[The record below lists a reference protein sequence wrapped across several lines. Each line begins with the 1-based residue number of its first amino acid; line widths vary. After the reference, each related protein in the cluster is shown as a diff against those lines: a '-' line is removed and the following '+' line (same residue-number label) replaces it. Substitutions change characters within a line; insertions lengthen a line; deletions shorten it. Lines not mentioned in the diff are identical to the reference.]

1 MKLTMSIKTGPEIND
16 KDALIFA
23 FKEQLIL
30 VREDNNGHCIP
41 RDSEFMQTGLTGI
54 RKLYLGI
61 LGTNSCYSVDL
72 DPGTEVPGGFSLIG
86 LRDLFDHVDVD
97 LFTAA
102 GHAFQIV
109 HWDRM
114 HQFCGK
120 CGAPAEYASNERAKI
135 CPSCKAV
142 YYPKINPAV
151 IVAVRKGNK
160 LLLARNKKRKL
171 GFFSVLAGFVEPG
184 ETLEECVERE
194 VREETGIKIKNI
206 KYFASQPW
214 PFPNAL
220 MVGFTADYAS
230 GEIKVDNHE
239 IAEAAWF
246 APDNLPTIPGR
257 VSIARKLIDAF
268 LDEQKKSNKV
278 QE

>member
-1 MKLTMSIKTGPEIND
+1 MKLNMSVKPDPEIND
-16 KDALIFA
+16 KGELVFA

-30 VREDNNGHCIP
+30 VREDNNAYSIP
-41 RDSEFMQTGLTGI
+41 KGSDFAKTGLTAI
-54 RKLYLGI
+54 RRLYLGN
-61 LGTNSCYSVDL
+61 LGTTPCYSVDL
-72 DPGTEVPGGFSLIG
+72 DPGTDVPGGHYLIG
-86 LRDLFDHVDVD
+86 LRDLFDHVDLD

-120 CGAPAEYASNERAKI
+120 CGAPAEHASSERAKI
-135 CPSCKAV
+135 CPDCDAV

-151 IVAVRKGNK
+151 IVAIRKKNK

-184 ETLEECVERE
+184 ETLEECVARE
-194 VREETGIKIKNI
+194 VREETGIEIKNI

-220 MVGFTADYAS
+220 MIGFAADYAG

-246 APDNLPTIPGR
+246 TPDNLPTIPGR
-257 VSIARKLIDAF
+257 ISIARKLIDSF
-268 LDEQKKSNKV
+268 IDEQN
-278 QE
+278 

>member
-1 MKLTMSIKTGPEIND
+1 MKLNMSTKPDPEIKD

-23 FKEQLIL
+23 FNEHLIL
-30 VREDNNGHCIP
+30 LRKDNNDYSIP
-41 RDSEFMQTGLTGI
+41 KNSEFVSAGLTATK
-54 RKLYLGI
+54 KLYLGV
-61 LGTNSCYSVDL
+61 LDKTPCYAADL
-72 DPGTEVPGGFSLIG
+72 DPRTDAPAGFSLIG
-86 LRDLFDHVDVD
+86 LRELFDYVDVD

-102 GHAFQIV
+102 GHAFQII

-120 CGAPAEYASNERAKI
+120 CGAPAKHASNERAKI
-135 CPSCKAV
+135 CPDCEAV

-151 IVAVRKGNK
+151 IVAIRKGNK
-160 LLLARNKKRKL
+160 LLLARNKKRKQ

-184 ETLEECVERE
+184 ETLEECVARE
-194 VREETGIKIKNI
+194 VREETGIEVKNI

-220 MVGFTADYAS
+220 MIGFTADYAS
-230 GEIKVDNHE
+230 GEIKIDNYE

-246 APDNLPTIPGR
+246 MPDNLPTIPGR
-257 VSIARKLIDAF
+257 ISIARKLIDSF
-268 LDEQKKSNKV
+268 LDEQKSSNKF

>member
-1 MKLTMSIKTGPEIND
+1 MKLNMSVKPDREINN

-23 FKEQLIL
+23 FKEQLVL
-30 VREDNNGHCIP
+30 VREDNNDCSIP
-41 RDSEFMQTGLTGI
+41 KDSEFAKTGLTAT
-54 RKLYLGI
+54 RRLYLGN
-61 LGTNSCYSVDL
+61 LDKTPCYSVDL
-72 DPGTEVPGGFSLIG
+72 DPGTDVPGGFSLIG
-86 LRDLFDHVDVD
+86 LRELFDHVDVD
-97 LFTAA
+97 LFIAA

-120 CGAPAEYASNERAKI
+120 CGSPAEYASSERAKK
-135 CPSCKAV
+135 CPDCEAV
-142 YYPKINPAV
+142 YYPKISPAV
-151 IVAVRKGNK
+151 IMAVRKGNK

-184 ETLEECVERE
+184 ETLEESVMRE
-194 VREETGIKIKNI
+194 VREETGIEIKNI

-220 MVGFTADYAS
+220 MVGFTADYAG
-230 GEIKVDNHE
+230 GEIKVDNYE

-246 APDNLPTIPGR
+246 APDNLPPIPGR
-257 VSIARKLIDAF
+257 ISIARKLIDSF
-268 LDEQKKSNKV
+268 LDEQN
-278 QE
+278 

>member
-1 MKLTMSIKTGPEIND
+1 MSVKSNPEIND
-16 KDALIFA
+16 KNAFIFA
-23 FKEQLIL
+23 FEEQLIL
-30 VREDNNGHCIP
+30 VREDSNVYYIP
-41 RDSEFMQTGLTGI
+41 KYNELVSTGLTGI
-54 RKLYLGI
+54 RKLYLGTI
-61 LGTNSCYSVDL
+61 DSIPCYSLDL
-72 DPGTEVPGGFSLIG
+72 DPDTEVPGGFSLVG

-120 CGAPAEYASNERAKI
+120 CGAPAEYASSERAKK
-135 CPSCKAV
+135 CPDCEAV

-160 LLLARNKKRKL
+160 LLLARNKKRKQ

-184 ETLEECVERE
+184 ETLEECAARE
-194 VREETGIKIKNI
+194 VREETGIEIKNI

-257 VSIARKLIDAF
+257 ISIARKLIDAF
-268 LDEQKKSNKV
+268 LDEQN
-278 QE
+278 

>member
-1 MKLTMSIKTGPEIND
+1 MKLTMSIKTDPEINGRG
-16 KDALIFA
+16 ALIFA

-30 VREDNNGHCIP
+30 VREDNNGYCIP
-41 RDSEFMQTGLTGI
+41 KDSEFLQTGLTGI

-61 LGTNSCYSVDL
+61 IGTIPCYSVDL
-72 DPGTEVPGGFSLIG
+72 DPGTEAPDGFYLID

-114 HQFCGK
+114 HQYCGK
-120 CGAPAEYASNERAKI
+120 CGAPAEHASSERAKI
-135 CPSCKAV
+135 CPECNAV
-142 YYPKINPAV
+142 YYPKISPAV

-160 LLLARNKKRKL
+160 LLLARNKKRKQ

-184 ETLEECVERE
+184 ETLEECVSRE
-194 VREETGIKIKNI
+194 VREETGVEIKNI

-220 MVGFTADYAS
+220 MIGFTADYAS
-230 GEIKVDNHE
+230 GEIQADNDE
-239 IAEAAWF
+239 IADAAWF
-246 APDNLPTIPGR
+246 APDNLPPIPGR

-268 LDEQKKSNKV
+268 LDEQKKSNNS
-278 QE
+278 

>member
-1 MKLTMSIKTGPEIND
+1 MNLNMSIKPNPEIND
-16 KDALIFA
+16 KDELVFA
-23 FKEQLIL
+23 YKEHLIL
-30 VREDNNGHCIP
+30 VREDNNGYYIP
-41 RDSEFMQTGLTGI
+41 KGSEFAKTGLSVT
-54 RKLYLGI
+54 RRLYLGVLSTI
-61 LGTNSCYSVDL
+61 PCYSIDL
-72 DPGTEVPGGFSLIG
+72 EPETEIPNRFSLIG

-120 CGAPAEYASNERAKI
+120 CGAPAEHALSERAKI
-135 CPSCKAV
+135 CPDCEAV

-151 IVAVRKGNK
+151 LVAVRKGNK
-160 LLLARNKKRKL
+160 LLLARNKKRKQ

-184 ETLEECVERE
+184 ETLEECVMRE
-194 VREETGIKIKNI
+194 VREETGIEIKNI

-220 MVGFTADYAS
+220 MIGFTADYAG
-230 GEIKVDNHE
+230 GELKVDNHE

-246 APDNLPTIPGR
+246 TPSNLPTIPGR
-257 VSIARKLIDAF
+257 ISIARKLIDSF
-268 LDEQKKSNKV
+268 LDEQA
-278 QE
+278 

>member
-1 MKLTMSIKTGPEIND
+1 MKLTMFIKPEPEIND

-30 VREDNNGHCIP
+30 VREDNNGYCIP
-41 RDSEFMQTGLTGI
+41 KESEFAKTGLAVNS
-54 RKLYLGI
+54 KLYLGI
-61 LGTNSCYSVDL
+61 LNTTPCYSGDL
-72 DPGTEVPGGFSLIG
+72 EPGTEIQGGFSLIG

-97 LFTAA
+97 LFVAA

-120 CGAPAEYASNERAKI
+120 CGSPAEYAPSERAKT
-135 CPSCKAV
+135 CPDCNAV
-142 YYPKINPAV
+142 YYPIISPAV

-184 ETLEECVERE
+184 ETLEECVVRE
-194 VREETGIKIKNI
+194 VREETGIEIKNI

-220 MVGFTADYAS
+220 MVGFTADYSS
-230 GEIKVDNHE
+230 GEILVDDEE

-246 APDNLPTIPGR
+246 EPDNLPPIPGR
-257 VSIARKLIDAF
+257 ISIARKLIDAF
-268 LDEQKKSNKV
+268 LDEQKIV
-278 QE
+278 E

>member
-1 MKLTMSIKTGPEIND
+1 MKLQVLIKPDPEAND
-16 KDALIFA
+16 RDAFIFV

-30 VREDNNGHCIP
+30 VREDDNGYSVP
-41 RDSEFMQTGLTGI
+41 RGGELAATILAAN
-54 RKLYLGI
+54 RKLYLGT
-61 LGTNSCYSVDL
+61 LENRPCYALDL
-72 DPGTEVPGGFSLIG
+72 NQEIEIPGGFSLIG
-86 LRDLFDHVDVD
+86 LRELFDHVDLD

-102 GHAFQIV
+102 GHAFQII

-114 HQFCGK
+114 HQFCGR
-120 CGAPAEYASNERAKI
+120 CGVPAEHALNERAKV
-135 CPSCKAV
+135 CPDCKAV
-142 YYPKINPAV
+142 YYPKISPAV

-194 VREETGIKIKNI
+194 VREETEIEVKNI

-220 MVGFTADYAS
+220 MIGFTADYSS
-230 GEIKVDNHE
+230 GEIKVDNYE

-246 APDNLPTIPGR
+246 APDNLPAIPGR
-257 VSIARKLIDAF
+257 ISIARKLIDAF
-268 LDEQKKSNKV
+268 LDEQKKADKV
-278 QE
+278 YE

>member
-1 MKLTMSIKTGPEIND
+1 LNLHMSIKPDPEVND
-16 KDALIFA
+16 RDAFIFV

-30 VREDNNGHCIP
+30 VREDDNGYSVP
-41 RDSEFMQTGLTGI
+41 RVGELAATI
-54 RKLYLGI
+54 IAANRKLYLGT
-61 LGTNSCYSVDL
+61 LENRPCYALDL
-72 DPGTEVPGGFSLIG
+72 NQEIEIPGGFSLIG
-86 LRDLFDHVDVD
+86 LRELFDHVDLD

-102 GHAFQIV
+102 GYAFQIV

-120 CGAPAEYASNERAKI
+120 CGAPAEDASSERAKT
-135 CPSCKAV
+135 CPDCKAV
-142 YYPKINPAV
+142 YYPKISPAV

-194 VREETGIKIKNI
+194 VREETGIEVKNI
-206 KYFASQPW
+206 KYFGSQPW

-220 MVGFTADYAS
+220 MIGFTADYAS
-230 GEIKVDNHE
+230 GEIKVDNYE

-246 APDNLPTIPGR
+246 TPDNFPTIPGR
-257 VSIARKLIDAF
+257 ISIARKLIDAF
-268 LDEQKKSNKV
+268 LDEQKKADKIH
-278 QE
+278 E

>member
-1 MKLTMSIKTGPEIND
+1 MSVKSNPEIND
-16 KDALIFA
+16 KNAFIFA
-23 FKEQLIL
+23 FEEQLIL
-30 VREDNNGHCIP
+30 VREDSNAYYIP
-41 RDSEFMQTGLTGI
+41 KYNELVSTGLTGI
-54 RKLYLGI
+54 RKLYLGTI
-61 LGTNSCYSVDL
+61 DSIPCYSLDL
-72 DPGTEVPGGFSLIG
+72 DPDTEVPGGFSLVG

-120 CGAPAEYASNERAKI
+120 CGAPAEYASSERAKK
-135 CPSCKAV
+135 CPDCEAV

-160 LLLARNKKRKL
+160 LLLARNKKRKQ

-184 ETLEECVERE
+184 ETLEECAARE
-194 VREETGIKIKNI
+194 VREETGIEIKNI

-257 VSIARKLIDAF
+257 ISIARKLIDAF
-268 LDEQKKSNKV
+268 LDEQKKADTV
-278 QE
+278 HE

>member
-1 MKLTMSIKTGPEIND
+1 MYLNMSDKPDPEIND

-30 VREDNNGHCIP
+30 VREDNKGYSIP
-41 RDSEFMQTGLTGI
+41 KSSEFARTGLTGI
-54 RKLYLGI
+54 SKLYLGI
-61 LGTNSCYSVDL
+61 LDTIPCYSVDL
-72 DPGTEVPGGFSLIG
+72 DPGAEVPDGFSLIG
-86 LRDLFDHVDVD
+86 LRDLFDYVDVD

-109 HWDRM
+109 HWDKM

-120 CGAPAEYASNERAKI
+120 CGTPAEHASSERAKI
-135 CPSCKAV
+135 CPECDAV
-142 YYPKINPAV
+142 YYPKISPAV
-151 IVAVRKGNK
+151 IVAVKKGDK

-184 ETLEECVERE
+184 ETLEECVSRE
-194 VREETGIKIKNI
+194 VREETGIELKNI

-220 MVGFTADYAS
+220 MIGFTADYAS
-230 GEIKVDNHE
+230 GEIRADNEE

-246 APDNLPTIPGR
+246 TKDNLPPIPGR
-257 VSIARKLIDAF
+257 ISIARKLIDAF
-268 LDEQKKSNKV
+268 LDEQNKADKF